1 MNPASLSDLSDLSEW
16 TLACVENF
24 ILLNTVLSIIG
35 FCVAALLRTRS
46 AVQAWHPRRRAR
58 FYAGALMLP
67 PLVSAWLVLASFLPA
82 LWLENG
88 QWRQEHEPEH
98 SLHLLNAFTLPLDPA
113 LGYLT
118 LLFTVVTA
126 LVAGYAALGAYFR
139 INRVIRQLEI
149 GAAPAAVEQVAHV
162 AETCRR
168 HGIAVGL
175 VASDYPFS
183 FVWGYLDSKLVVSTG
198 LLNALSRTE
207 LAGVLEHEAAHH
219 TRRDNLTKLALLIG
233 RHLSPAFPLT
243 GLLYRWWCEQ
253 VEMICDEIAV
263 RRTEAPE
270 ELAGALVRLKRMT
283 LVAALP
289 AATSGLFGE
298 DKENFEQRVERVLA
312 LADESALGQTES
324 LARPFLAV
332 AVTTGV
338 AFLVSLLALFSV
350 SPLAVHTLMEEILRV
365 L

>member
-1 MNPASLSDLSDLSEW
+1 MNSSSQPDLFEW

-24 ILLNTVLSIIG
+24 FLLNAVLSLIG
-35 FCVAALLRTRS
+35 FCVAAFLRTRA
-46 AVQAWHPRRRAR
+46 AVQGWHPRGRSSL
-58 FYAGALMLP
+58 YAGALMLP

-82 LWLENG
+82 LWLGTG

-118 LLFTVVTA
+118 LLFTMVTA
-126 LVAGYAALGAYFR
+126 LVAGYAALSAYFR

-149 GAAPAAVEQVAHV
+149 GAAPAAAEQVAHV

-175 VASDYPFS
+175 VASSYPFS
-183 FVWGYLDSKLVVSTG
+183 FVWGYLESKLVVSTG

-207 LAGVLEHEAAHH
+207 LASVLEHEAAHH

-233 RHLSPAFPLT
+233 RYLSPAFPLT
-243 GLLYRWWCEQ
+243 GLLYHWWSEQ
-253 VEMICDEIAV
+253 VEMICDELAV
-263 RRTEAPE
+263 RRTQTPV
-270 ELAGALVRLKRMT
+270 ELAEALVRLKRMT
-283 LVAALP
+283 LVAASP

-298 DKENFEQRVERVLA
+298 DQENFERRVERVLA
-312 LADESALGQTES
+312 LDDETFFAAPEK
-324 LARPFLAV
+324 LARPAWAGAV
-332 AVTTGV
+332 VTGA
-338 AFLVSLLALFSV
+338 AFVLSLLTLFAV
-350 SPLAVHTLMEEILRV
+350 SPLAVHKVVEALLRIF
-365 L
+365 